1 MGGEDHGNEST
12 AAVTDKLIASEPTPG
27 QIIRELH
34 CWIAT
39 YSDGSEG
46 IVAHGLEGIGLTVLL
61 SSRRETAEAMETLAR
76 KAQDLSSNV
85 IAVRLETYRKGTGDG
100 D

>member
-1 MGGEDHGNEST
+1 M
-12 AAVTDKLIASEPTPG
+12 TDKLIASEPTPG

-46 IVAHGLEGIGLTVLL
+46 IIAHGLEGLGLAPLL
-61 SSRRETAEAMETLAR
+61 SSRRDTAEAMEVLAR
-76 KAQDLSSNV
+76 QAQNLSNDV
-85 IAVRLETYRKGTGDG
+85 IAVRLETYRKRLPD
-100 D
+100 